1 MKKLIVFNRTTETLE
16 EEIIYGK
23 LWLDLLYGS
32 KWWQKLL
39 SFFLLPICVHSTLL
53 SRLYGYFQKKKSSQ
67 KKIIPFIKAY
77 NIDSSEFAI
86 SSEHYQ
92 SFNDFFIRK
101 LKKDAR
107 PLASSAAILPADGRY
122 LCFENIEQF
131 STFSVKNETLT
142 LSTLLQDEELSKEF
156 EGGSL
161 TLARLCP
168 TDYHRFHFPVDAIF
182 KRKRL
187 INGSLF
193 SVNPMAWTQR
203 LKIFCQNKRY
213 CCELESPI
221 FGNVLI
227 IPVGATNVGSV
238 HFTSKEGQFYKK
250 GDELAY
256 FSFGGSALILLFK
269 KNNIVFSSDLLK
281 NSSKKLEVKAL
292 FGQTLGEHFK

>member
-1 MKKLIVFNRTTETLE
+1 MKKLIVFNRTTATLE
-16 EEIIYGK
+16 EEIIYGRF
-23 LWLDLLYGS
+23 WLDLLYGN

-39 SFFLLPICVHSTLL
+39 SLFLLPVCVHSTIL
-53 SRLYGYFQKKKSSQ
+53 SRIYGYFQKKKKSK
-67 KKIIPFIKAY
+67 KKIIPFIETY
-77 NIDSSEFAI
+77 NIDTNEFAI
-86 SSEHYQ
+86 SFENYQ

-107 PLASSAAILPADGRY
+107 SIASSSAILPADGRY

-142 LSTLLQDEELSKEF
+142 LSTLLQDEELSREF
-156 EGGSL
+156 EGCSL
-161 TLARLCP
+161 VLARLCP
-168 TDYHRFHFPVDAIF
+168 TDYHRFHFPIDAIF

-203 LKIFCQNKRY
+203 LKTFCQNKRY
-213 CCELESPI
+213 CCELESTI
-221 FGNVLI
+221 FGNVLL

-250 GDELAY
+250 GEELAY
-256 FSFGGSALILLFK
+256 FSFGGSALIVLFK
-269 KNNIVFSSDLLK
+269 KSSIVFSTDLLK
-281 NSSKKLEVKAL
+281 NSYKKLEVKAL
-292 FGQTLGEHFK
+292 FGQTLGEHLK